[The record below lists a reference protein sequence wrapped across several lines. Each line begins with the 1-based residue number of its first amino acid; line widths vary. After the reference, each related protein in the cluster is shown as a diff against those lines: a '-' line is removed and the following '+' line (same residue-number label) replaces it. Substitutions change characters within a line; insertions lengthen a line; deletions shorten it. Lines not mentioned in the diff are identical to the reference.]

1 MAPMPCRCA
10 HHGAHRATQRA
21 PLKGHSFP
29 RLRVPTTALAPP
41 AQMSGRSLVPPE
53 EKLLT
58 QMLEAVAQ
66 RLAPPVLVQQSSTL
80 YSRMG
85 PLAMFERWGHWA
97 LQSAQDGATPTLN
110 GSATPSDA
118 PRTTATALTSRVEGA
133 AVGAVAAVAGALA
146 AASGAIAAAA
156 ARVVEKASFDL
167 HDETQRSALR
177 SVPTSA
183 RSPAALGTS
192 AHHGA
197 LGTSARHGALD
208 TSARSTSRRRGEH
221 SASRRRGEHSTLRLA
236 ASASKAPFD
245 GVTSAL
251 SSCFLNGPWAYSPEA
266 DNLRWAL
273 RCADRDAD
281 LIACMLIA
289 S

>member
-1 MAPMPCRCA
+1 
-10 HHGAHRATQRA
+10 
-21 PLKGHSFP
+21 
-29 RLRVPTTALAPP
+29 
-41 AQMSGRSLVPPE
+41 MSGRSLVPPE
-53 EKLLT
+53 EKLLS
-58 QMLEAVAQ
+58 QMLEAVTQ
-66 RLAPPVLVQQSSTL
+66 RLVPPVLVQQSSTL

-85 PLAMFERWGHWA
+85 PLAMFERWGQWA
-97 LQSAQDGATPTLN
+97 LQSAQDGATPTLS

-118 PRTTATALTSRVEGA
+118 PRTTATALTSRAEGA
-133 AVGAVAAVAGALA
+133 ASGAVAAVAGALA

-156 ARVVEKASFDL
+156 ARVVEKTSFDL
-167 HDETQRSALR
+167 HDETERSAQRSAP
-177 SVPTSA
+177 SSA
-183 RSPAALGTS
+183 RSPAALGAS

-197 LGTSARHGALD
+197 MG

-221 SASRRRGEHSTLRLA
+221 SASRRRGEHSASRLA

-273 RCADRDAD
+273 RYADRDAD
-281 LIACMLIA
+281 WIA

>member
-1 MAPMPCRCA
+1 
-10 HHGAHRATQRA
+10 
-21 PLKGHSFP
+21 
-29 RLRVPTTALAPP
+29 
-41 AQMSGRSLVPPE
+41 MSGRSLVPPE
-53 EKLLT
+53 EKLLS
-58 QMLEAVAQ
+58 QMLEAVTQ
-66 RLAPPVLVQQSSTL
+66 RLVPPVLVQQSSTL

-85 PLAMFERWGHWA
+85 PLAMFERWGQWA
-97 LQSAQDGATPTLN
+97 LQSAQDGATPTLS

-118 PRTTATALTSRVEGA
+118 PRTTATALTSRAEGA
-133 AVGAVAAVAGALA
+133 ASGAVAAVAGALA

-156 ARVVEKASFDL
+156 ARVVEKTSFDL
-167 HDETQRSALR
+167 HDETERSAQRSAP
-177 SVPTSA
+177 SSA
-183 RSPAALGTS
+183 RSPAALRGS

-197 LGTSARHGALD
+197 MG

-221 SASRRRGEHSTLRLA
+221 SASRRRGEHSASRLA

-273 RCADRDAD
+273 RYADRDAD
-281 LIACMLIA
+281 LIA

>member
-1 MAPMPCRCA
+1 MAPTPCRCA

-21 PLKGHSFP
+21 PLKGHSFA

-53 EKLLT
+53 EKLLA

-97 LQSAQDGATPTLN
+97 LQSAQDGATPTLS

-118 PRTTATALTSRVEGA
+118 PRTTATALTSRAEGA

-156 ARVVEKASFDL
+156 ARVVEKTSFDL

-177 SVPTSA
+177 SVPSSA

-197 LGTSARHGALD
+197 LGTSARHGALG

-221 SASRRRGEHSTLRLA
+221 SASRLA

-289 S
+289 

>member
-1 MAPMPCRCA
+1 MRPPR
-10 HHGAHRATQRA
+10 RSP
-21 PLKGHSFP
+21 PLP
-29 RLRVPTTALAPP
+29 R

-53 EKLLT
+53 EKLLS
-58 QMLEAVAQ
+58 QMLEAVTQ
-66 RLAPPVLVQQSSTL
+66 RLVPPVLVQQSSTL

-85 PLAMFERWGHWA
+85 PLAMFERWGQWA
-97 LQSAQDGATPTLN
+97 LRSAQDGATPTLS

-118 PRTTATALTSRVEGA
+118 PRTTATALTSRAEGA
-133 AVGAVAAVAGALA
+133 ASGAVAAVAGALA

-156 ARVVEKASFDL
+156 ARVVEKTSFDL
-167 HDETQRSALR
+167 HDETERSAQRSAP
-177 SVPTSA
+177 SSA
-183 RSPAALGTS
+183 RSPAALGAS

-197 LGTSARHGALD
+197 MG

-221 SASRRRGEHSTLRLA
+221 SASRRRGEHSASRRRGEHSASRLA

-273 RCADRDAD
+273 RYADRDAD
-281 LIACMLIA
+281 WIAC
-289 S
+289 